1 MLTFYNKLI
10 FILFQNVQRQV
21 KRDPVKATRE
31 DINGPTR
38 SHRKNKFS
46 DPKTRVIVVKKITR
60 EKKYIRDTLHV
71 KYTCTV
77 RHKSNMS
84 VMTRSAVVWLV
95 SLLLATLQV
104 DQVKPGSVTPEIP
117 CPDFRKTELS
127 TLCVCVCVCCLA

>member
-1 MLTFYNKLI
+1 MNSNKLI

-21 KRDPVKATRE
+21 ERDPVKATRE

-71 KYTCTV
+71 YSQTQIKHVSDDEECGGV
-77 RHKSNMS
+77 VGQPAAGDAAGRPGGAGLRHP
-84 VMTRSAVVWLV
+84 RD
-95 SLLLATLQV
+95 TL
-104 DQVKPGSVTPEIP
+104 P
-117 CPDFRKTELS
+117 RL
-127 TLCVCVCVCCLA
+127 